1 MSRLVSILN
10 LFFFYVKEVVLSNL
24 RVAHDVLTPRHRMKP
39 GIVVVDVEGLTDWQ
53 IFFMSNLIT
62 MTPGTLGLTVS
73 RDHRRLYIHAMYID
87 GSAEE
92 LAQSLRKDYGR
103 RVQSVF

>member
-1 MSRLVSILN
+1 MRRLLSIPN
-10 LFFFYVKEVVLSNL
+10 LFLFYVKEVVLSNL
-24 RVAHDVLTPRHRMKP
+24 RVAHDVLTPKHRMKP
-39 GIVVVDVEGLTDWQ
+39 GIVRVDVDGLTDWQ

-73 RDHRRLYIHAMYID
+73 RDHKSLYIHAMYMD

-92 LAQSLRKDYGR
+92 LAESLRKDYGR